1 MNNKQKTIKVSNI
14 YLEVQAR
21 YLKTTEGNKRQWLAQ
36 NILVMVGDQQVKYD
50 EVIINFTHIDDD
62 NPEFF
67 LQPGQVIK
75 VLEGEIELNNMN
87 QALLNINI
95 FRQTDEQERIKIN
108 HI

>member
-1 MNNKQKTIKVSNI
+1 MNNKQKIIKISNI

-75 VLEGEIELNNMN
+75 VLEGEIETNNMN
-87 QALLNINI
+87 QTLLNINI
-95 FRQTDEQERIKIN
+95 FRQTDEQERNKIN